1 MESILNNQTVFIL
14 FIALFS
20 ALVCMMVLWMIP
32 RLVKRGIDVS
42 DLLEKA
48 GMTVKALDT
57 VADTVKTLM
66 PGAPGLNVVDKIL
79 EYANRA
85 VDGAEQMYKASQI
98 PKEKRK
104 EAAEDIVYRALEAA
118 GVEIT
123 DEMETVI
130 AGAIEA
136 AVFGLPKTH
145 GDDPEKDE

>member
-14 FIALFS
+14 VIALF
-20 ALVCMMVLWMIP
+20 AATVCMMVLWMIP

-42 DLLEKA
+42 GLLEKA
-48 GMTVKALDT
+48 GLTVKALDT
-57 VADTVKTLM
+57 VADTVKTLL
-66 PGAPGLNVVDKIL
+66 PKAPGLNVVDKIL

-118 GVEIT
+118 GIEIT
-123 DEMETVI
+123 DDLKTVI

-145 GDDPEKDE
+145 DADSQKNE

>member
-14 FIALFS
+14 LIALF
-20 ALVCMMVLWMIP
+20 AATVCMMVLWMIP

-42 DLLEKA
+42 GLLEKA
-48 GMTVKALDT
+48 GLTVKALDT
-57 VADTVKTLM
+57 VTDAVKTLM

-85 VDGAEQMYKASQI
+85 VAGAEQMYKASQI

-104 EAAEDIVYRALEAA
+104 EAAEDIVYRSLEAA
-118 GVEIT
+118 GIEIT
-123 DEMETVI
+123 DDLKTVI

-145 GDDPEKDE
+145 DADSQKNE

>member
-14 FIALFS
+14 LIALF
-20 ALVCMMVLWMIP
+20 AATVCMMVLWMIP

-42 DLLEKA
+42 GLLEKA

-66 PGAPGLNVVDKIL
+66 PGAPGLKVVDTIIY
-79 EYANRA
+79 YADRA
-85 VDGAEQMYKASQI
+85 VLGAEQMYKASQI
-98 PKEKRK
+98 PKEERK
-104 EAAEDIVYRALEAA
+104 EAAEDIVYRSLEAA
-118 GVEIT
+118 GIEIT
-123 DEMETVI
+123 DEMEVVI

-145 GDDPEKDE
+145 DADSQKNE